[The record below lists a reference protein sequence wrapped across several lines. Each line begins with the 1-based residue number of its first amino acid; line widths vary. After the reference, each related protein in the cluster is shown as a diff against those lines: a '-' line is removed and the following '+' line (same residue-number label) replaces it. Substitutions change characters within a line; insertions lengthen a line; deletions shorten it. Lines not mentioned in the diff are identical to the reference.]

1 MNSSFYES
9 VALNIKKSSGNTT
22 LLAHVFEPVQM
33 PKKLKVLGSKF
44 SHFEYSEVLRINEF
58 FDNSDYTTAYLT
70 CASSM
75 LYQILAEKIKIP
87 TLDKTSATSEFMCL
101 KLVNLKLIGEFD
113 FNTHRVLYLSLNM
126 LKIGLNQDI
135 VLGEEVLTY
144 LKENFSELIEFT
156 EISSENIFFKKFPLK
171 FIESKLAYLSPVKQK
186 EYAFD
191 IGPIMQYRSYMSEES
206 VKSDSMFDS
215 LQDHII
221 QQQIRLVF
229 LNIFSPLF
237 EHYNF
242 SFDKRNARSFF
253 EKGSG
258 NFIFKVLIP
267 KTPLK
272 EDVPVSISHLFWL
285 LIDYGILFSPDTLSS
300 VINFKPEEGELKP
313 TNDLLQ
319 SILAQ
324 KPFLD
329 RGEKNTELGYSELY
343 TLITALTDDRFK
355 GLIQQIDDCV
365 NGKKWKELAL
375 ILEQNF

>member
-1 MNSSFYES
+1 
-9 VALNIKKSSGNTT
+9 
-22 LLAHVFEPVQM
+22 
-33 PKKLKVLGSKF
+33 
-44 SHFEYSEVLRINEF
+44 
-58 FDNSDYTTAYLT
+58 
-70 CASSM
+70 
-75 LYQILAEKIKIP
+75 
-87 TLDKTSATSEFMCL
+87 
-101 KLVNLKLIGEFD
+101 
-113 FNTHRVLYLSLNM
+113 M